1 MSAADTTRYH
11 LNIQKLHEA
20 LQHIQILSAEND
32 RLRKLASDA
41 HRRAELAEETARR
54 SYSFNVGRAVRR

>member
-1 MSAADTTRYH
+1 MAWGSEQHRLDVE
-11 LNIQKLHEA
+11 KLREA
-20 LQHIQILSAEND
+20 LLRIRVLETENSH
-32 RLRKLASDA
+32 LRKLASDA